1 MSDDERVDVP
11 EATVDAEVERA
22 AQMLADAKKAHEAGI
37 SKATV
42 VNRLYYA
49 CFHAAQAAL
58 YARGFDPQLTG
69 GFQTRLG
76 QEVIQP
82 GDVPRELGWFLD
94 DMQTYRSRVDY
105 GSGGG
110 ERDAEDLLQQTA
122 AFFDA
127 IGQISGHDANTRIR
141 AAAAAVISLIQR
153 VAVA

>member
-1 MSDDERVDVP
+1 MSDDEWVDVP

-94 DMQTYRSRVDY
+94 DMQTYRS
-105 GSGGG
+105 GWI
-110 ERDAEDLLQQTA
+110 TA
-122 AFFDA
+122 PAA
-127 IGQISGHDANTRIR
+127 ANATQRTSSSKRLHSSTRLDRSAVTTRIPE
-141 AAAAAVISLIQR
+141 
-153 VAVA
+153 